1 MSLVAIALGSI
12 LMSMPTPAGAT
23 AGYVSLAD
31 FDGCWAGTGDV
42 TGLEVT
48 AKLKVSPILSG
59 THRLFEVESRLNTNA
74 NDRYSAHIIV
84 AETADVPGVLISYY
98 ADSFGGDFAA
108 SGKGTIEADGLSI
121 EYARPSYPEVNQW
134 KIDGSVLRWTNTV
147 VRALDDQLVAHTYE
161 MSRVGC
167 TGA

>member
-1 MSLVAIALGSI
+1 MSLVAIALGSV
-12 LMSMPTPAGAT
+12 LMSMLAPTGAT

-59 THRLFEVESRLNTNA
+59 THRLFEVDSHLKTNA

-121 EYARPSYPEVNQW
+121 EYARPRYAEVNRW

-147 VRALDDQLVAHTYE
+147 VRAPDDQLVAHTYE

-167 TGA
+167 VGV

>member
-1 MSLVAIALGSI
+1 MSLVAIALGSV
-12 LMSMPTPAGAT
+12 LMLMLAPTGAT

-42 TGLEVT
+42 IGLEVT

-59 THRLFEVESRLNTNA
+59 THRLFEVESRSKTNP
-74 NDRYSAHIIV
+74 NDRYSAHIV
-84 AETADVPGVLISYY
+84 EAETADVPGVLISYY

-167 TGA
+167 AGA